1 MGTYSGS
8 SHQRRKDLLQDRRL
22 GEGQSNFEHRT
33 QSSSAQQGPIAFRTS
48 QLRAIR
54 SRRAIP
60 GFVHLRK
67 RTRGDGDD
75 GKGCSDHRDQAR
87 ADIVW
92 RLDDVEAGDLDGR
105 EDTAH
110 DERGGDQILRRG
122 RSKIHAALS
131 RDDDGGSDDPRQHGQ
146 RVLET
151 EDQSQDNGH
160 TLVESEERCCS
171 LDSPEKW

>member
-1 MGTYSGS
+1 M
-8 SHQRRKDLLQDRRL
+8 
-22 GEGQSNFEHRT
+22 
-33 QSSSAQQGPIAFRTS
+33 
-48 QLRAIR
+48 
-54 SRRAIP
+54 
-60 GFVHLRK
+60 
-67 RTRGDGDD
+67 
-75 GKGCSDHRDQAR
+75 
-87 ADIVW
+87 
-92 RLDDVEAGDLDGR
+92 EAGDLDGR

-131 RDDDGGSDDPRQHGQ
+131 RDNDGGSDDARQHGQ

-151 EDQSQDNGH
+151 EDQSQDSGH